1 MFLRILDSLPV
12 FCILREKNRVHT
24 IKGKKSLWLVKPL
37 AQKKREIMVDDDPS
51 NYHRQIE
58 RYAQQIRQ
66 TNNVDEIIHLLDE
79 ALLETRALHSHNE
92 VQAARE
98 QVNRAE
104 QKLEALK
111 NELEQLRGLVHADP
125 LTGALNRSGLDEAFA
140 REAARA
146 DRHGSPF
153 CIAMLDLDD
162 FKQVNDVHGHQAG
175 DNVLLHLVARAKET
189 LRPSDIITRFGG
201 EEFVVLLPDTGIEAG
216 IAVIRRLQHS
226 LATNPCLHAG
236 QPLPVTLSAG
246 IAARARHEQQST
258 VIGRADEAM
267 YRAKQAGK
275 NRVFA
280 APD

>member
-1 MFLRILDSLPV
+1 MHAIRKKKLLR
-12 FCILREKNRVHT
+12 
-24 IKGKKSLWLVKPL
+24 LVKPL
-37 AQKKREIMVDDDPS
+37 AQKKRETMVDDDP
-51 NYHRQIE
+51 NDYHRQIE

-66 TNNVDEIIHLLDE
+66 TSNVDEIIRLLDE

-92 VQAARE
+92 VQTARE

-111 NELEQLRGLVHADP
+111 TELEQLRGLVHADP

-146 DRHGSPF
+146 DRHGSPL
-153 CIAMLDLDD
+153 CVAMLDLDD
-162 FKQVNDVHGHQAG
+162 FKQVNDIHGHQTG
-175 DNVLLHLVARAKET
+175 DNVLLHLVTRARET
-189 LRPSDIITRFGG
+189 LRPSDIIARFGG

-216 IAVIRRLQHS
+216 VAIISRLQHN
-226 LATNPCLHAG
+226 LAISPCLHAN
-236 QPLPVTLSAG
+236 QPLSITFSAG
-246 IAARARHEQQST
+246 IASRARHEQQNA
-258 VIGRADEAM
+258 VISRADEAM

-275 NRVFA
+275 NRVFT

>member
-1 MFLRILDSLPV
+1 M
-12 FCILREKNRVHT
+12 HA
-24 IKGKKSLWLVKPL
+24 IKGKKILRLVKLL
-37 AQKKREIMVDDDPS
+37 AQEKREIMVDDDPS

-58 RYAQQIRQ
+58 RYAQEIRQ

-92 VQAARE
+92 VQTARE

-104 QKLEALK
+104 QKLESLK

-125 LTGALNRSGLDEAFA
+125 LTGALNRSGLYEAFA
-140 REAARA
+140 RETARA
-146 DRHGSPF
+146 DRHDSPF
-153 CIAMLDLDD
+153 CVAMLDLDD
-162 FKQVNDVHGHQAG
+162 FKQVNDIHGHQTG
-175 DNVLLHLVARAKET
+175 DTVLLHFVTRAREM
-189 LRPSDIITRFGG
+189 LRPSDIIARFGG

-216 IAVIRRLQHS
+216 VAVISRLQHN
-226 LATNPCLHAG
+226 LTIRPCLHAN
-236 QPLPVTLSAG
+236 QPLLITFSAG

-275 NRVFA
+275 NRVFT

>member
-1 MFLRILDSLPV
+1 MHATK
-12 FCILREKNRVHT
+12 EK
-24 IKGKKSLWLVKPL
+24 KPLWLVKPL
-37 AQKKREIMVDDDPS
+37 PQEKRDIMVDDDPS

-92 VQAARE
+92 VQTARE

-111 NELEQLRGLVHADP
+111 TELEQLRGLVHADP

-146 DRHGSPF
+146 DRHDSPL
-153 CIAMLDLDD
+153 CVAMLDLDD
-162 FKQVNDVHGHQAG
+162 FKQVNDIHGHQAG
-175 DNVLLHLVARAKET
+175 DSVLLHLVTRARET
-189 LRPSDIITRFGG
+189 LRPSDIIARFGG

-216 IAVIRRLQHS
+216 VAIISRLQHN
-226 LATNPCLHAG
+226 LAISPCLHAN
-236 QPLPVTLSAG
+236 QPLLITFSAG
-246 IAARARHEQQST
+246 IALRARHEQQNAAIS
-258 VIGRADEAM
+258 RADAAM
-267 YRAKQAGK
+267 YRAKQAGR
-275 NRVFA
+275 NRVLT